1 MNAMVL
7 VMAGGALGAGLRHLV
22 GRAALSAFGA
32 GWPWGTL
39 IVNLAGGFAMG
50 LVAATIS
57 RVASGEPWRLFLAVG
72 LLGGFTT
79 FSAFSLDALL
89 MIERGA
95 WAQMLVYAA
104 LSVAGSIAAL
114 ALGANLA
121 RSVA

>member
-114 ALGANLA
+114 ALGASLA